1 MIDRLPE
8 LVNADPVLVRR
19 GRHFDGTVLIE
30 VGAMPFLVTVR
41 AGRIDRVET
50 GPHVMRP
57 WRFAV
62 RAAEATWRRFWKRV
76 PAPSDH
82 DLFALLR
89 KGEVRVEGDIRVLM
103 AHLLYFKLVLA
114 APRALAEA

>member
-1 MIDRLPE
+1 VIDRLPG

-19 GRHFDGTVLIE
+19 GRHFEGTVLIE
-30 VGAMPFLVTVR
+30 VGAVPWLVSVR
-41 AGRIDRVET
+41 AGRIDAVEK

-62 RAAEATWRRFWKRV
+62 RAAEATWRRFWAPV
-76 PAPSDH
+76 PAPGDH
-82 DLFALLR
+82 DIFALLR
-89 KGEVRVEGDIRVLM
+89 KGEMRFEGDIRALM

-114 APRALAEA
+114 SPRAPAEA